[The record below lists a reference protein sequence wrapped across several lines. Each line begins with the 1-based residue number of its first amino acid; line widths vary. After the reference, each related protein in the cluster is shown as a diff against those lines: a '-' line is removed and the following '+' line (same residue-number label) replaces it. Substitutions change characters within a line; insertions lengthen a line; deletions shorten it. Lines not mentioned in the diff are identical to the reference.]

1 MTIKRYI
8 DMAILR
14 EIRRWADDSLDDIG
28 PGGYQLFVY
37 GSSLDLERSSRT
49 ALHFATKG
57 LETLMKYKIVDGFRE
72 YSEILQPLDK
82 FLLKLNKQ
90 AKERLAAWN
99 RRDREK
105 FAKLYER
112 DFKKQKILRSIQEAE
127 KFSKAL
133 APVVSK
139 TGSGDIRAV
148 VGELNAIIS
157 AFKSTRPAPLLNL

>member
-1 MTIKRYI
+1 MNIKRYI
-8 DMAILR
+8 DMAIRR

-37 GSSLDLERSSRT
+37 SSSLDLERCSRS

-57 LETLMKYKIVDGFRE
+57 LETLMKYRIVDGFRE
-72 YSEILQPLDK
+72 YSEILRPLDK

-90 AKERLAAWN
+90 AKERLSAWN
-99 RRDREK
+99 RGENER
-105 FAKLYER
+105 FSKLYER

-127 KFSKAL
+127 SFAKAL

-148 VGELNAIIS
+148 VGELNGIIS
-157 AFKSTRPAPLLNL
+157 AFKSTRPAPLLKL